1 LDDWFGFFH
10 PFVETWGGP
19 KKKQKKEKE
28 KDPVTTPCLRAYF
41 AGGRVSN

>member
-1 LDDWFGFFH
+1 MIGLDFSIPLSKLGED
-10 PFVETWGGP
+10 
-19 KKKQKKEKE
+19 KKKKRKKE

>member
-10 PFVETWGGP
+10 PFVETWGGQ
-19 KKKQKKEKE
+19 KKKKRKKE